1 MALTVSAQ
9 ARPWVAG
16 ALSGLAIGLLGVIL
30 ALTRPVALERGE
42 LWTYDLRLR
51 SAAST
56 RRGTADIVLI
66 NVDELDITNVED
78 NLSLSWPWPRAL
90 FGYIATYCKRAGAK
104 AIVFDWMFQD
114 RGQFSVADAEEFA
127 QALRDAGNTVIG
139 LALTKQELVSERRG
153 GAWAA
158 ELATYPTRAE
168 AIGHALELGAWNVRT
183 FLRGAGPTTLW
194 YGGAA
199 SQAELRATWT
209 RLVQPKNARDLLA
222 PGVADDA
229 EVPPPTMRALTGA
242 ELATEVRTTDL
253 VVARDGLPDA
263 GGAALPTKAGMDP
276 PLAVLATAPARLGH
290 VHQLIDVDGV
300 MRSHAPLVRHAGKLF
315 PSLPLAA
322 YLVTHPGV
330 TPTLDGDVMILG
342 DHRFALDDRG
352 GFPIRFVSPRS
363 YRALSSY
370 EILRS
375 QALLDEGKP
384 PSIPDAELRGAY
396 VIVSATAHA
405 LRDLRS
411 TPVSEEQLGAEVN
424 ANVLDNLEAGQVIR
438 RAAPLTDGLV
448 TLALCL
454 LAGVVMTTVSRA
466 IKRAIYALPLML
478 VAAAAITVGYVVVA
492 GWALTRHDLWLAVTT
507 PALASA
513 IASFVTL
520 IVLAAVERQNR
531 RFVQEA
537 LGRYTSPALV
547 RELIKHPEYLSLEW
561 GEEHTMSVY
570 FSDIAGFTTISEH
583 LSAKQLVTL
592 LNEYL
597 TAMTDLVLEHGGVV
611 DKYIGDAVMAF
622 WGAPLASADHARRA
636 VACAVAMRKRCA
648 ELRAG
653 WKERFGHELHAR
665 AGVNTGLAVSGNM
678 GSKHKYNYTV
688 MGDMVN
694 LASRLEG
701 ANKPYGTYL
710 MISEATLHAVG
721 DAFAVRELDVIAVK
735 GKAQG
740 VRVYEVI
747 DVAADATAEAKALAV
762 RFEEALAHYRALR
775 FADARAIF
783 TELVERHD
791 DPPSRLY
798 VERCTH
804 FLTEP
809 PPEGWDGVWHMKEK

>member
-1 MALTVSAQ
+1 
-9 ARPWVAG
+9 
-16 ALSGLAIGLLGVIL
+16 
-30 ALTRPVALERGE
+30 
-42 LWTYDLRLR
+42 
-51 SAAST
+51 
-56 RRGTADIVLI
+56 
-66 NVDELDITNVED
+66 
-78 NLSLSWPWPRAL
+78 
-90 FGYIATYCKRAGAK
+90 
-104 AIVFDWMFQD
+104 
-114 RGQFSVADAEEFA
+114 
-127 QALRDAGNTVIG
+127 
-139 LALTKQELVSERRG
+139 
-153 GAWAA
+153 
-158 ELATYPTRAE
+158 
-168 AIGHALELGAWNVRT
+168 
-183 FLRGAGPTTLW
+183 
-194 YGGAA
+194 
-199 SQAELRATWT
+199 
-209 RLVQPKNARDLLA
+209 
-222 PGVADDA
+222 
-229 EVPPPTMRALTGA
+229 
-242 ELATEVRTTDL
+242 
-253 VVARDGLPDA
+253 
-263 GGAALPTKAGMDP
+263 
-276 PLAVLATAPARLGH
+276 
-290 VHQLIDVDGV
+290 
-300 MRSHAPLVRHAGKLF
+300 
-315 PSLPLAA
+315 
-322 YLVTHPGV
+322 
-330 TPTLDGDVMILG
+330 
-342 DHRFALDDRG
+342 
-352 GFPIRFVSPRS
+352 
-363 YRALSSY
+363 
-370 EILRS
+370 
-375 QALLDEGKP
+375 
-384 PSIPDAELRGAY
+384 
-396 VIVSATAHA
+396 
-405 LRDLRS
+405 
-411 TPVSEEQLGAEVN
+411 
-424 ANVLDNLEAGQVIR
+424 
-438 RAAPLTDGLV
+438 
-448 TLALCL
+448 
-454 LAGVVMTTVSRA
+454 
-466 IKRAIYALPLML
+466 
-478 VAAAAITVGYVVVA
+478 
-492 GWALTRHDLWLAVTT
+492 
-507 PALASA
+507 
-513 IASFVTL
+513 
-520 IVLAAVERQNR
+520 
-531 RFVQEA
+531 
-537 LGRYTSPALV
+537 LV